1 MADEVITN
9 QISGIEIAPED
20 VEALLDLVRTSR
32 ILQDYMN
39 DQTAHG
45 MAEIAAVYFK
55 LINAMISTD
64 LVDVIERGV
73 QDPQLDKALLD
84 PPKAGVATLLKEM
97 QDEDLQKGLG
107 IMLELL
113 KAIGR
118 AAGD

>member
-1 MADEVITN
+1 MAEETITN
-9 QISGIEIAPED
+9 QIAGVEITPSD

-45 MAEIAAVYFK
+45 MAQIASVFFK

-64 LVDVIERGV
+64 LVDVMERGL

-84 PPKAGVATLLKEM
+84 PPQIGIAGLFREM

-107 IMLELL
+107 IMVELL